1 MDEVAL
7 VAYIMGI
14 IAFVI
19 AALFIVGAIIIYKV
33 TKKNI
38 ENNAHVQRV
47 IKDRVRH
54 EVGLYNTVINKINNR
69 RN

>member
-33 TKKNI
+33 AKKNI

-47 IKDRVRH
+47 IKNRVRH